1 MIQWI
6 KESLKFSDL
15 LIQITAILGI
25 LATLR
30 AAYITLR
37 SKNINEQRI
46 IWREHIRKLALI
58 VAGNGSIKSKQDA
71 LNELST
77 RLNPCDMFDKQ
88 ILEKAHILAANKNGS
103 HKDKNE
109 FINLVSLLLKHDWE
123 RCKREAEFI
132 PWCYEVIIM
141 DRNKKETL
149 TLTENTTLIEV
160 RLKLRVML
168 LCGVCKNI
176 ILASV
181 ICILITIALACI
193 LWILNTLGSYTM

>member
-1 MIQWI
+1 MIQSI

-30 AAYITLR
+30 AAYITIR

-58 VAGNGSIKSKQDA
+58 IAGNGSIKSKQDA

-77 RLNPCDMFDKQ
+77 RLNPCDKFDKQ
-88 ILEKAHILAANKNGS
+88 ILKKAHILAANKNGA

-132 PWCYEVIIM
+132 PWCYKVVIM
-141 DRNKKETL
+141 DKNKKETL
-149 TLTENTTLIEV
+149 ALTENTTLIEV
-160 RLKLRVML
+160 RFKLRVML